1 MHHKIYGLFVP
12 IVYSISTDRRRRDVA
27 GDGLEVV
34 QRGRVGSHEEVDGEE
49 EAGEDDTEGA
59 ADAAE
64 EDVLLVEEP
73 AHPLVHLTGITLD

>member
-1 MHHKIYGLFVP
+1 MVYLFP
-12 IVYSISTDRRRRDVA
+12 SYIVYRLLILTDRRRRDVA

-34 QRGRVGSHEEVDGEE
+34 QRGRVGSNEEVDGEE
-49 EAGEDDTEGA
+49 KAGEDDTEGA

-73 AHPLVHLTGITLD
+73 AHPLVRLAGITLD